1 MKKIIKSFGYLKK
14 MLNFALANEKVE
26 RFSISGN
33 KTFCAYNNI

>member
-1 MKKIIKSFGYLKK
+1 

-33 KTFCAYNNI
+33 KTFVPTTIYINPR